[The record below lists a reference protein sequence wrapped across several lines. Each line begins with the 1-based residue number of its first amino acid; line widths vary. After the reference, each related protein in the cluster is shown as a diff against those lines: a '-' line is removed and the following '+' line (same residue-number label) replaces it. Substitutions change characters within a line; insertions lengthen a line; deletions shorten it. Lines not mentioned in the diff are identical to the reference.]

1 MSKRFEFFIALLC
14 LLSSKLNGEIES
26 KNLPNILICVSNN
39 HAVRLL
45 GDLNEL
51 GSSLDPTPNLT
62 KMLVSGG
69 MHPLAYCTNAGT
81 NSPLVPLLCGKTKLE
96 ELNDLNSSNTLA
108 HFFKLA
114 GYETAFFGSCSW
126 LRNPSHLGFDYW
138 KLLKDSEIS
147 INPMIKGLNNNYVI
161 EGHATDIITDLVI
174 DWLHSR
180 ENTKPFIAIVSYQS
194 TIRPWIPPLRLINQ
208 YNDEWF
214 ETPSTFF
221 SDMSTRAP
229 PSKYQR
235 MNIGTD
241 LDPKYDLFL
250 SNDLDINKT
259 ISALSIWE
267 KNWLSMNQEQKT
279 AWSLAWKSQNEA
291 FSRETSQSE
300 STSIWKYQR
309 FLKNY
314 LRCLF
319 AMDQNIGR
327 IIETISSD
335 LPVSCNFFYTSQKGN
350 FTGEFG
356 WFGNDWMYDPSS
368 RIPFIFGTVGS
379 SNAYIPKLPK
389 LLKDYEIHHVL
400 KKIPSFSIPSV
411 PGHQRKNS
419 YHKSNFNNR
428 LYFSHTDYPGKY
440 RVSPHHG
447 VREGRY
453 KIIHYYPF
461 DEWEFF
467 DLEKDPMEVN
477 NLLFQEP
484 LSKIIEEYKKKLEE
498 SAALSFNEQNQMKF
512 TEKWKRE
519 QRSPKN
525 KMR

>member
-1 MSKRFEFFIALLC
+1 MSKRFEFFVALLC
-14 LLSSKLNGEIES
+14 LLNFKLHGEVVS
-26 KNLPNILICVSNN
+26 KNLPNVLICVSNN

-45 GDLNEL
+45 GTLEEL
-51 GSSLDPTPNLT
+51 GTTLNPTPHLT
-62 KMLVSGG
+62 KMLISGG
-69 MHPLAYCTNAGT
+69 MHRLSYCTNAGAG
-81 NSPLVPLLCGKTKLE
+81 SSLIPLLKGKAKPE
-96 ELNDLNSSNTLA
+96 KINDLNSSNSLA
-108 HFFKLA
+108 HYFKSA
-114 GYETAFFGSCSW
+114 GYETAIFGSCSW
-126 LRNPSHLGFDYW
+126 LENPQHMGFDYW

-147 INPMIKGLNNNYVI
+147 INPMIKDLNNNYVI
-161 EGHATDIITDLVI
+161 EGYATDIITDLVI

-194 TIRPWIPPLRLINQ
+194 TMRPWIPPLRLINQ

-241 LDPKYDLFL
+241 LDPKNDLFL
-250 SNDLDINKT
+250 SNALDLNKT
-259 ISALSIWE
+259 NRPLSIWE
-267 KNWLSMNQEQKT
+267 KNWLSMNEEQKT

-300 STSIWKYQR
+300 SIAIWKYQR

-327 IIETISSD
+327 IFETISLD
-335 LPVSCNFFYTSQKGN
+335 LQASCNFFYTSQKGN

-356 WFGNDWMYDPSS
+356 WFGNEWMYEPSS
-368 RIPFIFGTVGS
+368 RVPFIFGEVGS
-379 SNAYIPKLPK
+379 SNGHIPKLPK
-389 LLKDYEIHHVL
+389 LLKDYDIHSVL
-400 KKIPSFSIPSV
+400 KNIPLSSITSV
-411 PGHQRKNS
+411 PEDHRNKFIQTSK
-419 YHKSNFNNR
+419 FNNR

-440 RVSPHHG
+440 KVSPHHG

-467 DLEKDPMEVN
+467 DLEKDPKEIN
-477 NLLFQEP
+477 NLLLQEP
-484 LSKIIEEYKKKLEE
+484 LSKIIEEYKRKLDE
-498 SAALSFNEQNQMKF
+498 SAVSSNNRQNQMKF